1 MTPQWLIYACA
12 TMVVA
17 TGLVGGVFL
26 TFSDFVM
33 RSLRDASPVAG
44 IEAMQSINRT
54 VYRSVFL
61 ALFFAAAALAV
72 VLSAYA
78 IFRSPGPAAT
88 WIIIGGGLY
97 VVGVFAITMTRNV
110 PMNRHL
116 DTMDPAA
123 PQTATYWTA
132 YLSAW
137 TRWNHV
143 RSVSAAAATTC
154 FLTGTLLLVSA

>member
-1 MTPQWLIYACA
+1 MTLQWLIYACA
-12 TMVVA
+12 AMVVA

-33 RSLRDASPVAG
+33 RSLRGVSPAAG
-44 IEAMQSINRT
+44 IAAMQIINRT

-61 ALFFAAAALAV
+61 ALFFAAAALAAA
-72 VLSAYA
+72 LSAYA
-78 IFRSPGPAAT
+78 IFRIPGPAAI
-88 WIIIGGGLY
+88 WIIVGGGSY
-97 VVGVFAITMTRNV
+97 IAGVFVVTMVRNV

-123 PQTATYWTA
+123 SATAIYWTA

-137 TRWNHV
+137 TRWNHA
-143 RSVSAAAATTC
+143 RSISSVAAATC
-154 FLTGTLLLVSA
+154 FLVATLLLVSA